1 MRRPRKNSKRSS
13 LFTAKTPE
21 GADMS
26 AIYHFQT
33 VKNIIH
39 GPGSLEQLGDKL
51 YLLDT
56 PLKQVVLVTQ
66 QAMHLLGV
74 TAKIKEQLA
83 RRGIAVQTID
93 NVEIEPTLENIERV
107 FHEQVAPFAPDA
119 LIAIGGGSVLDAAKL
134 FAVML
139 TNDTPLRELLGI
151 DKVGNPGKPMVLVP
165 TTSGTGSEVTPNA
178 IVTLPDE
185 ELKIGVVSRHLLPN
199 LVILD
204 PLLTLSLPKAI
215 TAATGMDAFTHSL
228 ESFISTKAN
237 PISDTFALE
246 SMRLIAGSIVEAY
259 QEPDSVRARGDMLLG
274 SMYGGLA
281 LTGAGTA
288 AVHALAYPLGGKFHV
303 THGVANAMLLPH
315 VMAFNLDSCAA
326 RLKRAACVCGVALES
341 DSDEAAA
348 GKLIEQISQ
357 WTATLNIPQN
367 LREFGVAEEHLAD
380 MAVAASKVTRL
391 MANNPKALS
400 LDDIQQLY
408 RCLLP

>member
-1 MRRPRKNSKRSS
+1 M
-13 LFTAKTPE
+13 
-21 GADMS
+21 
-26 AIYHFQT
+26 YHFQT
-33 VKNIIH
+33 VKHIVH
-39 GPGSLEQLGDKL
+39 GPDSLNALADKL
-51 YLLDT
+51 ALLDT
-56 PLKQVVLVTQ
+56 PLQRVLLVTQ
-66 QAMHLLGV
+66 NAMHRLGV
-74 TAKIKEQLA
+74 TERVVAQLEAKS
-83 RRGIAVQTID
+83 IAVTVVD
-93 NVEIEPTLENIERV
+93 DVEIEPTLENIEVV
-107 FHEQVAPFAPDA
+107 FSRSVAPAAPDA

-139 TNDTPLRELLGI
+139 TNDMPLKAMLGI
-151 DKVGNPGKPMVLVP
+151 DKVTHPGKPMVLVP

-185 ELKIGVVSRHLLPN
+185 ELKIGVVSRYLLPT

-204 PLLTLSLPKAI
+204 ATLTLGLPKPI

-259 QEPDSVRARGDMLLG
+259 QQPGSLQARSDMLLG

-281 LTGAGTA
+281 LTAAGTA

-315 VMAFNLDSCAA
+315 VMAFNLDSCAP
-326 RLKRAACVCGVALES
+326 RLKRAACVCGLAQET
-341 DSDEAAA
+341 DSDEVAAR
-348 GKLIEQISQ
+348 KLIDQISA
-357 WTATLNIPQN
+357 WTATLEIPQN
-367 LREFGVAEEHLAD
+367 LRDFGVAEEHLAG
-380 MAVAASKVTRL
+380 MALAASNVTRL
-391 MANNPKALS
+391 MVNNPKALS

>member
-1 MRRPRKNSKRSS
+1 M
-13 LFTAKTPE
+13 
-21 GADMS
+21 
-26 AIYHFQT
+26 YHFQT
-33 VKNIIH
+33 VKHMIH
-39 GPGSLEQLGDKL
+39 GPDSLNSLGDKL
-51 YLLDT
+51 GLLDT
-56 PLKQVVLVTQ
+56 PLQRVVLVTQ
-66 QAMHLLGV
+66 NAMHRLGV
-74 TAKIKEQLA
+74 TERLVAQLQAKSIT
-83 RRGIAVQTID
+83 VTVVD
-93 NVEIEPTLENIERV
+93 DVEIEPTLENIEGV
-107 FHEQVAPFAPDA
+107 FRRAVAPVAPDA

-139 TNDTPLRELLGI
+139 TNEMPLKEMLGI
-151 DKVGNPGKPMVLVP
+151 DKVAHPGKPLVLVP

-185 ELKIGVVSRHLLPN
+185 ELKIGVVSRHLLPT

-204 PLLTLSLPKAI
+204 ATLTLGLPKPI

-237 PISDTFALE
+237 PISDTFALK

-259 QEPDSVRARGDMLLG
+259 QQPDSVQARSDMLLG

-281 LTGAGTA
+281 LTAAGTA

-315 VMAFNLDSCAA
+315 VMAFNLDSCAP
-326 RLKRAACVCGVALES
+326 RLKRAACACGLAQET
-341 DSDEAAA
+341 DSDEEAAR
-348 GKLIEQISQ
+348 KLIDQIKV
-357 WTATLNIPQN
+357 WTATLAIPQN
-367 LREFGVAEEHLAD
+367 LRDFGVAEEHLAD

-391 MANNPKALS
+391 MVNNPKALS